1 MDDEAEVRTGSRNR
15 RESVGASCAT
25 QPDDTTGILAS
36 FASTQ
41 PFASLPTTG
50 NGITVSTPGGAL
62 PNAD

>member
-15 RESVGASCAT
+15 HKSVGASCAS

-41 PFASLPTTG
+41 PFAYF
-50 NGITVSTPGGAL
+50 STLKTA
-62 PNAD
+62 